1 MSVVSRFTLVFLL
14 LLGLCATGLGQAS
27 DGSLAAAPVDGHHVA
42 NVSLS
47 SLVLDASTGN
57 VVGSTSF
64 ASFNPNVT
72 ANFQSG
78 NDDNLNISHLQ
89 PNQSTIDELDT
100 IATFDGAFVAQ
111 AGPDADEDFRFTMA
125 GKDWRHHYLSG
136 PDLRGF
142 LAITE
147 GRWFYLHDGSF
158 RTLRKTLPR
167 IPEFRTTRLPL
178 RRARSVRRRC
188 APRPVLQHHEE

>member
-27 DGSLAAAPVDGHHVA
+27 DGSLAAATVQSANPAMGSRAPVDGQHVA

-47 SLVLDASTGN
+47 SLVLDASTGK

-89 PNQSTIDELDT
+89 PNQSTIDDLDT

-125 GKDWRHHYLSG
+125 GNN
-136 PDLRGF
+136 
-142 LAITE
+142 
-147 GRWFYLHDGSF
+147 
-158 RTLRKTLPR
+158 PR
-167 IPEFRTTRLPL
+167 IGGTTIFPGTI
-178 RRARSVRRRC
+178 C
-188 APRPVLQHHEE
+188 

>member
-27 DGSLAAAPVDGHHVA
+27 DGSLAAATVQSANPAMGSRAPVDGQHVA

-47 SLVLDASTGN
+47 SLVLDASTGK

-89 PNQSTIDELDT
+89 PNQSTIDDLDT

-125 GKDWRHHYLSG
+125 GNNPRIG
-136 PDLRGF
+136 GTTILRGF

-178 RRARSVRRRC
+178 RRAR
-188 APRPVLQHHEE
+188 